1 MSQMDVKSVSTESA
15 IAALD
20 LESLGNGRFRGTNY
34 PTTTGVVHAGP
45 LMGQMLVAA
54 ARTIGGKQVKSFHS
68 VLARMVKPAISND
81 LSVDVAHD
89 GRAFGSASV
98 NLEQEGKVA
107 ARMLILFHVEEPD
120 LIRHGIPMPVMPA
133 PEDCPRTDIDQQTL
147 PGELRTPSGQ
157 NVMDPD
163 VTGPAEYAF
172 WFRCQQ
178 APDDPAIQAALV
190 IPPSV
195 MFAIGAAV
203 RPHRGIGLSMA
214 HRSIDT
220 GVVTQT
226 VTYHRAPS
234 VRDWLLYTIDSPF
247 AGGGRS
253 FARGHVLTR
262 EGDLVATFQQENI
275 IRQMHE
281 WSRKS

>member
-1 MSQMDVKSVSTESA
+1 MSQMEVKSVSTEAA

-20 LESLGNGRFRGTNY
+20 LESLDGGHFRGMNY
-34 PTTTGVVHAGP
+34 PTSTGVVHAGP

-54 ARTIGGKQVKSFHS
+54 ARTIKGKQVKSFHS
-68 VLARMVKPAISND
+68 VLARMVKPAIMND

-107 ARMLILFHVEEPD
+107 ARMLALFHVEEPD
-120 LIRHGIPMPVMPA
+120 LIRHGIPMPQMPA

-147 PGELRTPSGQ
+147 PGELRTPPGQ
-157 NVMDPD
+157 NVTDPEA
-163 VTGPAEYAF
+163 TGPADYAF
-172 WFRCQQ
+172 WFRCPQ
-178 APDDPAIQAALV
+178 APEDDVINAALV

-203 RPHRGIGLSMA
+203 RPHPGVGLSMA

-220 GVVTQT
+220 GVVTQS
-226 VTYHRAPS
+226 VSYHRAPS
-234 VRDWLLYTIDSPF
+234 VREWLLYVIESPF
-247 AGGGRS
+247 AGSGMS
-253 FARGHVLTR
+253 FARGQIFMR
-262 EGDLVATFQQENI
+262 DGDLVATFQQENI